1 MASSAQKFVYTIQAA
16 YEGRGDLQALG
27 ADLKSIKQIDA
38 VRKLETDW
46 TATNKQFVEAKAKLR
61 DLSSEMRKPGGEVF
75 AKAVAEAKKEVTRL
89 GESLE
94 KQKSKLLDSR
104 NNLKNAGIAA
114 GDLAGTYDRLKKSSE
129 EQGRVLAAQS
139 RLGVRSHAAITE
151 EANKLTAAYQ
161 HLVTAEK
168 NGLITTR
175 DLTSASNAYKKK
187 LTELK
192 TETNSWRESLDE
204 VKSRAVE
211 IAAVGAALVGS
222 AMAGISFESAMADV
236 RKVVDGTP
244 EELAALGRE
253 LQEMSRTIPLT
264 AVELAKI
271 AASGGQLGIA
281 AQDISAFVEVTAK
294 MATAFDMTAEEA
306 GNAIGKLKNV
316 FGLSIQGISE
326 FGDAIN
332 QLGNTSAAREKDIVD
347 VMLRIGGTSQQFGL
361 AKEQTAALAAAMLS
375 LGKTPETASTAIN
388 ALLNKM
394 QTATMQSN
402 TFQEA
407 LDKIGMSAD
416 DMAAMVAKNPQQ
428 ALTGLLET
436 LAKLDGQNRA
446 EVLTGLFG
454 TEFQD
459 DIGVLVGGL
468 QTYRDTLQEVGD
480 KNSYAGAMLLEFK
493 TRAATAGNQLIL
505 LKNAVVEIATNVG
518 TGLLPVIKTT
528 AAVLT
533 ALLQPIASLTGEF
546 PRLTAAIATFATGAL
561 VFGSVTKMVGI
572 ARLAFSSFGLTAI
585 TSLGGIPALIQ
596 LVNIKAIQM
605 AGVLTTVGG
614 AINGVTSLLGKMSL
628 IGLAAFAGWKI
639 GEFLNNFNIVKTT
652 MLSIIHTA
660 DLVQLNIKKMWRQI
674 TGGDVGQ
681 IEREIAVSK
690 SAYGELLSE
699 IEAGGKRTTDSSKQA
714 QKKITTE
721 VEAETAK
728 QVDAVN
734 TATDEMAKAYEELD
748 LTGKEV
754 VRPDQPDEFGLSK
767 NERDN
772 IAAELAK
779 LDGQKKSPT
788 GGMNN
793 QIVKDNGVWTNYA
806 AEILN
811 QRRQLPSLPAVP
823 DGLQAGSKASAKPDK
838 IHELRFAGGKV
849 SGSGSDVENLLGL
862 LEQAGMSAA

>member
-16 YEGRGDLQALG
+16 YEGRGDLQALSS
-27 ADLKSIKQIDA
+27 DLKSIKQIDA

-46 TATNKQFVEAKAKLR
+46 TATNKAFVEAKAKLR
-61 DLSSEMRKPGGEVF
+61 ELSGEMRKPGGEVF
-75 AKAVAEAKKEVTRL
+75 AKAVAEAKKEVTKL

-94 KQKSKLLDSR
+94 KQKSRLLDSK
-104 NNLKNAGIAA
+104 NNLKTAGIAA

-139 RLGVRSHAAITE
+139 RLGVRSHAAIKE
-151 EANKLTAAYQ
+151 EADKLTAAYK

-168 NGLITTR
+168 NGLITTK
-175 DLTSASNAYKKK
+175 DLTTASNAYKQK

-192 TETNSWRESLDE
+192 TETNNWRDSLDQ

-222 AMAGISFESAMADV
+222 AAAGISFESAMADV

-264 AVELAKI
+264 AIELAKI
-271 AASGGQLGIA
+271 ATSGGQLGIA

-316 FGLSIQGISE
+316 FGLSLEGISQ

-388 ALLNKM
+388 SLLNRM

-407 LDKIGMSAD
+407 LDKIGMSAE
-416 DMAAMVAKNPQQ
+416 DMAGMVAKNPQQ

-493 TRAATAGNQLIL
+493 TRAATAGNQLVL

-546 PRLTAAIATFATGAL
+546 PRLTATIATFATGAL
-561 VFGSVTKMVGI
+561 VFGSVAKMVGI

-585 TSLGGIPALIQ
+585 SSLGGIPALIQ

-605 AGVLTTVGG
+605 AGVFTTVGG

-652 MLSIIHTA
+652 MVGVIHHA
-660 DLVQLNIKKMWRQI
+660 DLVRLTVKKMWRQI
-674 TGGDVGQ
+674 TGGNVEEV
-681 IEREIAVSK
+681 EREIAVAK
-690 SAYGELLSE
+690 DAYGQLLAD
-699 IEAGGKRTTDSSKQA
+699 IEKGSDKTTGKSKQA
-714 QKKITTE
+714 QEQITADIE
-721 VEAETAK
+721 SETAK
-728 QVDAVN
+728 QVAAVQK
-734 TATDEMAKAYEELD
+734 ASEEMAAAYASVDAEGIAAKD
-748 LTGKEV
+748 NV
-754 VRPDQPDEFGLSK
+754 PDEFGLTK
-767 NERDN
+767 KDRDN
-772 IAAELAK
+772 LAAELAK
-779 LDGQKKSPT
+779 RDEQKKAPV

-793 QIVKDNGVWTNYA
+793 QIVKENGVFTNYA
-806 AEILN
+806 SEVLN
-811 QRRQLPSLPAVP
+811 RRPSLPSVP
-823 DGLQAGSKASAKPDK
+823 ALPEGLQQGKASASPAKV
-838 IHELRFAGGKV
+838 HELKFQGG
-849 SGSGSDVENLLGL
+849 SLRGSESDVEALLNNLA
-862 LEQAGMSAA
+862 QAGMSAA